1 MGGALEEDTD
11 DFQEFRHVVAHVL
24 IQPVQH
30 QAHACALVE
39 VAQYRQRLQVRAQGA
54 FHPFGVHTYRVADH
68 APQVPQEYIPLYGAV
83 NMEDCPL
90 PGNAP
95 LHQGRQALLGIPKL
109 EVQFYDIVHPGRH
122 GGLRQGGD
130 VLEVVVK
137 GVPVQ
142 LAAVR
147 NLLHGDFAIGHFL
160 QKLPE
165 SLADLLLGTVHRR
178 PPSGC
183 FAQ

>member
-1 MGGALEEDTD
+1 VGNSLEKAAD
-11 DFQEFRHVVAHVL
+11 DLKKLRHIVAHILV
-24 IQPVQH
+24 QPVQH
-30 QAHACALVE
+30 QAHARAFIKA
-39 VAQYRQRLQVRAQGA
+39 AQRGQRLQVRPQGA
-54 FHPFGVHTYRVADH
+54 LYPLGINADGVTDKAV
-68 APQVPQEYIPLYGAV
+68 QIVQKFLPLHRAV
-83 NMEDCPL
+83 DVQNRL
-90 PGNAP
+90 FPGNAP